1 LIDLHC
7 HLLPGIDD
15 GSPDM
20 PTSIRMAKLAL
31 SDGISQIACTPH
43 IFPGIYENTAK
54 SIRNATE
61 RLRLALQDAGV
72 PLQLHYASD
81 THMMPE
87 LISRLQQKTVP
98 TFNGGRYFLL
108 EPPHRVAPPHF
119 EEFVFK
125 VVASGYMPIIT
136 HPERL
141 HWVDDHYPVFKRMAE
156 NGVWMQITSGSVTG
170 RFGKKA
176 QYWAERMLDDGIVHI
191 LATDAHNLGRRAPLM
206 MEAVEVSGRWVGR
219 EEAKRL
225 VEERPAAVLNNL
237 PSDGITPIPALQRAY
252 AGKDTKS
259 IYARIRRKLHF
270 LIKP

>member
-1 LIDLHC
+1 MIDLHC

-225 VEERPAAVLNNL
+225 VEERPAAVLSNL